1 MEGENIGHNPP
12 SLAASASY
20 HIGDFDFTLYM
31 HNPFMAHPK
40 SYSAEIVNVLLRKQV
55 CGYDN
60 SGGNL
65 FRIGVAWNINRGKD
79 YRKIQR
85 NINNEESET
94 GILK

>member
-1 MEGENIGHNPP
+1 M
-12 SLAASASY
+12 
-20 HIGDFDFTLYM
+20 T
-31 HNPFMAHPK
+31 
-40 SYSAEIVNVLLRKQV
+40 
-55 CGYDN
+55 N

-85 NINNEESET
+85 NINNEERET

>member
-1 MEGENIGHNPP
+1 
-12 SLAASASY
+12 
-20 HIGDFDFTLYM
+20 M

-40 SYSAEIVNVLLRKQV
+40 SYSAEIVNALLRKQV

-65 FRIGVAWNINRGKD
+65 LRIGVTWNINRGKE

-85 NINNEESET
+85 NINNEERET